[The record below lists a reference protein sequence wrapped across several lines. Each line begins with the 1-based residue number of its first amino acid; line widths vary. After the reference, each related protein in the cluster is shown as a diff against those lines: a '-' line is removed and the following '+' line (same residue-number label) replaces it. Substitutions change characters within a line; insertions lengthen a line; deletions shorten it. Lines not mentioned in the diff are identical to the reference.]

1 MKIRLDVS
9 RERCDALSKE
19 LRERGIEI
27 DEASPLVLSEA
38 GRYADSLLMR
48 DRGKGGLVRVDVA
61 EIVSVEAVGRDIE
74 VRTVR
79 GVFTTAE
86 RLYQLQGRLDPER
99 FLRVSNGV
107 IVALR
112 QIKRI
117 KPALSMRFTLTLSD
131 GREVDVTRSYYYAF
145 KEALGI

>member
-9 RERCDALSKE
+9 RERYDALSKE

-79 GVFTTAE
+79 
-86 RLYQLQGRLDPER
+86 
-99 FLRVSNGV
+99 
-107 IVALR
+107 
-112 QIKRI
+112 
-117 KPALSMRFTLTLSD
+117 
-131 GREVDVTRSYYYAF
+131 
-145 KEALGI
+145 